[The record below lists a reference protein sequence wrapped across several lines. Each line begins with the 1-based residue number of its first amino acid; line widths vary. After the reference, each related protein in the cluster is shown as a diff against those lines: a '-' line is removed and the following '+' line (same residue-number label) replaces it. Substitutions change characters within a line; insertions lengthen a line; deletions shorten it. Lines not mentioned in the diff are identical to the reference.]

1 MQRKAAQDMRTIL
14 AALQEPGKEGENTAP
29 LPGEEADILH
39 AYPVTID
46 GIQGV
51 LHTKEE
57 IPPDYFSD
65 TTVVESQEPN
75 APTMQPA
82 LPQKEPPYFLHF
94 LLILM
99 LFMLLDNV
107 NSNVF
112 TFLSPTATITMIP
125 KTARVQATATFPIN
139 VLQGRILPALTLSQS
154 QTIQATGKGHQDARS
169 ATGIL
174 TFYNGLSTSQRIA
187 AGTVLTDQNGRTI
200 TTDEAA
206 TTPAA
211 TPPSLGEVSVTAHAE
226 NPGSSGNIQ
235 AGDINTTL

>member
-1 MQRKAAQDMRTIL
+1 MQRKSAQDMSTIL

-75 APTMQPA
+75 APTTQPA

-99 LFMLLDNV
+99 LFMLLDNM
-107 NSNVF
+107 NSS
-112 TFLSPTATITMIP
+112 FLAFLRPTATITIIP
-125 KTARVQATATFPIN
+125 KTQAITLQSTTRLGKLLSPI
-139 VLQGRILPALTLSQS
+139 
-154 QTIQATGKGHQDARS
+154 TI
-169 ATGIL
+169 
-174 TFYNGLSTSQRIA
+174 
-187 AGTVLTDQNGRTI
+187 
-200 TTDEAA
+200 
-206 TTPAA
+206 
-211 TPPSLGEVSVTAHAE
+211 
-226 NPGSSGNIQ
+226 
-235 AGDINTTL
+235 